1 MGAKTIS
8 LELCLLFCIFFIC
21 LSFSEHT
28 LPLPT
33 STHGQFLVLSVP
45 LQTPPY
51 LSLYD
56 HVNGLYWS
64 FQGCGM
70 SSGSLAHGWP
80 HIQNDN
86 NSVLQQ
92 KRFSYVNISCHSAHQ
107 WETQQE
113 HRDNDG
119 NSVVGGSM
127 IWQYSCN
134 RIYWLKHKLISR
146 SDLMYN
152 GGTF

>member
-1 MGAKTIS
+1 M
-8 LELCLLFCIFFIC
+8 LFCLFFIC
-21 LSFSEHT
+21 LWFSEHT
-28 LPLPT
+28 LPQPT

-107 WETQQE
+107 WETRQE
-113 HRDNDG
+113 HRDNEG
-119 NSVVGGSM
+119 NSVVEGSV
-127 IWQYSCN
+127 IWGSTPAIEVTDYN
-134 RIYWLKHKLISR
+134 ISWSQDR
-146 SDLMYN
+146 TWCIMGVLSGDAIKP
-152 GGTF
+152 